1 MRILPFVF
9 VDGFASTETAARSP
23 DVSITRDEGQ
33 CEPMASDAKIRNG
46 TSVSDGRARLLPP
59 RFSRVPPLCSHL
71 QRACV
76 LPATPPRKSAA
87 LTRTKRKTILVKSV
101 CLFLSRGMPS
111 VLL

>member
-33 CEPMASDAKIRNG
+33 CEPMVSGAEIRNG
-46 TSVSDGRARLLPP
+46 TSVSDDRVRLMPP
-59 RFSRVPPLCSHL
+59 RFSRVPRLPSHL
-71 QRACV
+71 QRACA
-76 LPATPPRKSAA
+76 LPATPPRKSAV
-87 LTRTKRKTILVKSV
+87 LTRTKRKTSLVKSV